1 MYSQLAEPEVS
12 RHKCLIYDGHPSEQ
26 LRVVIPLLRDGL
38 RENWRCL
45 YLGSPEMV
53 TMVDDALLASSVDTT
68 RETHRGALILS
79 SQRSHLSGGKFEPQ
93 ALVESLSESIDDAV
107 RDGFEGLCATGDM
120 RWELGSDENFDLLL
134 EYEARLD
141 QLFRQK
147 PLRGIC
153 QYHRKVLPAR
163 AVQEAL
169 TTHRSAYIDGVLNRD
184 NLYYIPPEL
193 LLETRDGSSQAEWM
207 CQQILRVV
215 NAEES
220 RDKAL
225 HALQESEAH
234 QRRLAQELA
243 EMNHHLEKRV
253 AERTAEL
260 ETINRHLEAFSY
272 SVSHDLRSPL
282 QSIVGFSTLLA
293 DQFGGTLGEQG
304 RKHLNRVQTNAFRM
318 REMIDGMLTMARV
331 AKGNLNSA
339 PVDLT
344 SLAAEVAHEIRE
356 TDLAR
361 SAEFVIHPNLHA
373 FGDRV
378 LLRAALTNLFG
389 NAWKF
394 TSKIPN
400 SRIEFGLAADQSD
413 STTFFVR
420 DNGAGFSMEHAEKLF
435 DAFERLHKQEEF
447 PGTGVG
453 LATVQK
459 IIVRHG
465 GQIWA
470 ESRPGHGAT
479 FFFACPKKPLR
490 PSDIDS

>member
-1 MYSQLAEPEVS
+1 MYSQVAEPEVS

-26 LRVVIPLLRDGL
+26 LPGVIPLLRDGL
-38 RENWRCL
+38 RDNWRCL
-45 YLGSPEMV
+45 YLGGPDMV
-53 TMVDDALLASSVDTT
+53 RMVESALVASGVDCA
-68 RETHRGALILS
+68 RETMSGALIMS
-79 SQRSHLSGGKFEPQ
+79 SERNHLSGNKFEPR
-93 ALVESLSESIDDAV
+93 ALIESLSESIDDAV

-120 RWELGSDENFDLLL
+120 KWELGPDENFDVLL

-141 QLFRQK
+141 QLFREK

-153 QYHRKVLPAR
+153 QYHRKVVPAR
-163 AVQEAL
+163 AVREAL
-169 TTHRSAYIDGVLNRD
+169 VTHRSTYIGSVLNRD

-193 LLETRDGSSQAEWM
+193 LLETRDSSKQGEWM

-225 HALQESEAH
+225 AALQESETH
-234 QRRLAQELA
+234 QRRLANELA
-243 EMNHHLEKRV
+243 EMNHHLERRV

-260 ETINRHLEAFSY
+260 ESINKHLEAFSY

-282 QSIVGFSTLLA
+282 QGIVGFSCLLA
-293 DQFGGTLGEQG
+293 DQFGETLGEQG
-304 RKHLNRVQTNAFRM
+304 RKHLDRVQTNAFRM
-318 REMIDGMLTMARV
+318 REMIEGMLTMARV
-331 AKGNLNSA
+331 TKGNLNSA
-339 PVDLT
+339 SVDFT
-344 SLAAEVAHEIRE
+344 ALAEEVTREIRE
-356 TDLAR
+356 TEPRR
-361 SAEFVIHPNLHA
+361 SAKFVMQPNLRA

-378 LLRAALTNLFG
+378 LLRAALANLFG

-394 TSKIPN
+394 TSKIPTA
-400 SRIEFGLAADQSD
+400 RIEFGLAAEQGEMA
-413 STTFFVR
+413 TFFVR
-420 DNGAGFSMEHAEKLF
+420 DNGAGFPMESATKIFE
-435 DAFERLHKQEEF
+435 AFERLHKQEEF

-459 IIVRHG
+459 IILRHG

-479 FFFACPKKPLR
+479 FFFTLPKEDAAL
-490 PSDIDS
+490 

>member
-26 LRVVIPLLRDGL
+26 LPVVIPLLRDGL

-45 YLGSPEMV
+45 YLGSPDMV
-53 TMVDDALLASSVDTT
+53 RMVDDALLANDVDTI
-68 RETHRGALILS
+68 RETHRGALVLS
-79 SQRSHLSGGKFEPQ
+79 SDRNHLSDNKFEPR
-93 ALVESLSESIDDAV
+93 ALIESLSESIDDAV

-120 RWELGSDENFDLLL
+120 RWELGVDENFDLLL

-141 QLFRQK
+141 QLFREK

-153 QYHRKVLPAR
+153 QYHRKVLPQR

-169 TTHRSAYIDGVLNRD
+169 LTHRSTYVNGVLNRD
-184 NLYYIPPEL
+184 NFYYIPPEL
-193 LLETRDGSSQAEWM
+193 LLETRDGSSQGEWM

-234 QRRLAQELA
+234 QRHLAHELA
-243 EMNHHLEKRV
+243 EMNHHLERRV

-272 SVSHDLRSPL
+272 SVSHDLRGPL
-282 QSIVGFSTLLA
+282 QSIVGFSSLLA
-293 DQFGGTLGEQG
+293 DQFAETLGEKG
-304 RKHLNRVQTNAFRM
+304 RKHLDRVQTSAFRM
-318 REMIDGMLTMARV
+318 REMIEGMLTMARV
-331 AKGNLNSA
+331 AKGNLNSVS
-339 PVDLT
+339 VDLT
-344 SLAAEVAHEIRE
+344 ALAEEITREIRE
-356 TDLAR
+356 TGPAR
-361 SAEFVIHPNLHA
+361 SAEFVIHQNLRA
-373 FGDRV
+373 LGDRV
-378 LLRAALTNLFG
+378 LLRAALSNLLG

-400 SRIEFGLAADQSD
+400 ARIEFGLAATQSD
-413 STTFFVR
+413 ATTFFVR
-420 DNGAGFSMEHAEKLF
+420 DNGAGFPMENAEKLF

-470 ESRPGHGAT
+470 ESLPGHGAT
-479 FFFACPKKPLR
+479 FFFTLPKMQQMP
-490 PSDIDS
+490 